1 MYLFMNDIFTWMFA
15 VVVIWWCFMTGVNV
29 WLVYLAPQNIP
40 SAIALTLGN
49 RVVLYCTVKASH
61 CYYSH
66 SRNPKV
72 TINLSFWLA
81 HTVSG
86 ILASKAHNCNYVSLF
101 FVLFLFLIL
110 YFSLLLF
117 ITVTL
122 SILQSQFIDKR
133 FKKTENYE
141 QNVVLLLFLFTL
153 DFIFPR
159 GKFGSPYLIRHSSC
173 REQRYPFLPVCA
185 VSSSVQTMV
194 WLPVCAV
201 SSCVQT
207 MVWLP
212 VFGIFNVRTD
222 VDTCDW
228 TRGLYGHRQKVGTG
242 MLTLGEKSLAA
253 PGLEPAS
260 LS

>member
-1 MYLFMNDIFTWMFA
+1 M
-15 VVVIWWCFMTGVNV
+15 
-29 WLVYLAPQNIP
+29 
-40 SAIALTLGN
+40 
-49 RVVLYCTVKASH
+49 
-61 CYYSH
+61 
-66 SRNPKV
+66 
-72 TINLSFWLA
+72 
-81 HTVSG
+81 
-86 ILASKAHNCNYVSLF
+86 
-101 FVLFLFLIL
+101 
-110 YFSLLLF
+110 
-117 ITVTL
+117 TL

-212 VFGIFNVRTD
+212 VCAVSSCVQTMVWLPVCAVSSCVQTMVWLPVCAVSSCVQTMVWLPVCAVSSCVQTMVWLPVCAVSSCVQTMVWLPVFGIFNVRTD
-222 VDTCDW
+222 VDTCDC